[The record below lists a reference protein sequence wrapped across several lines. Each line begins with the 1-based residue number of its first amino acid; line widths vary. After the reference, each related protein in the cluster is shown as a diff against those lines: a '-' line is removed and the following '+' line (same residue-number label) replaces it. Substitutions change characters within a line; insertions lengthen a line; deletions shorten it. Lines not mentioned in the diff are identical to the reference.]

1 MDFLCEQEQL
11 RFDDKNFNYLLEIII
26 IFYDYGFQSVAAIK
40 IKQIFLINIAS
51 R

>member
-11 RFDDKNFNYLLEIII
+11 RLNDKNFNYLLKVII
-26 IFYDYGFQSVAAIK
+26 IFSDYGFQSVAATK
-40 IKQIFLINIAS
+40 IKQIFLIDIFS